1 MKKHAKQSDLAI
13 ITKGLANIR
22 EGILNANWDNVCD
35 GYNLI
40 AGEKL
45 NVPDT
50 PPIHL
55 LDSIRQIVNSPQD
68 EETDEGNTK
77 EDYEEQE
84 EDNNNLIENMQIM
97 SVAAIKTEL
106 KNLGIKP
113 KSFKNIKTKKKLI
126 EFVNSFMDSDRQRF
140 KTTIVKHNKNAK
152 FARGKLKIISA
163 ASNEFEQK
171 QNRQMTHGNIT
182 LRATS
187 RRITKPKDTS
197 DDTSKS
203 VRYYDNPQ
211 SKPKRVG
218 S

>member
-68 EETDEGNTK
+68 EETDEGRRSYSSGCEACVEGRTRTG
-77 EDYEEQE
+77 QE
-84 EDNNNLIENMQIM
+84 GRE
-97 SVAAIKTEL
+97 T
-106 KNLGIKP
+106 P
-113 KSFKNIKTKKKLI
+113 R
-126 EFVNSFMDSDRQRF
+126 SD
-140 KTTIVKHNKNAK
+140 V
-152 FARGKLKIISA
+152 
-163 ASNEFEQK
+163 
-171 QNRQMTHGNIT
+171 
-182 LRATS
+182 
-187 RRITKPKDTS
+187 
-197 DDTSKS
+197 
-203 VRYYDNPQ
+203 
-211 SKPKRVG
+211 
-218 S
+218 